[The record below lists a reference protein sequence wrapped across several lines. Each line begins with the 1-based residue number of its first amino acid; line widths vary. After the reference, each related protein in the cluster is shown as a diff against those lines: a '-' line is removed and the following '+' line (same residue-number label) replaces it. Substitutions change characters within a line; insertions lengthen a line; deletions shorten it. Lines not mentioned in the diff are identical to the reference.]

1 MEDQNQVGRA
11 HWKDRSSSWTAT
23 AAAGLS
29 TDDTM
34 NQMLIK
40 LAGILPGETVLD
52 LGSGTGDPAIS
63 IGLALGERGS
73 ITACDLTPEML
84 AKARERAVNVGLD
97 IMHFV
102 AADMTALTF
111 ENDTFDCVTCRF
123 GLMFP
128 EDKVAAAREALRVLK
143 PGGRVGYIVWGPYD
157 ENPPF
162 FVIRRAIAK
171 AMGQDE
177 GAVPHRH
184 SLGQPGQLAGIVT
197 EAGFDNV
204 TEHDMRYKRPV
215 EDLDDYI
222 NRALIRGYSDTVDSL
237 DQAGRDA
244 LMDRLR
250 AAFEPYREDGVVMMP
265 NYARLGLSWKPNC
278 RRPFPLSK
286 ILSRT

>member
-11 HWKDRSSSWTAT
+11 HWKDRSRSWTAT

-29 TDDTM
+29 TDDTL
-34 NQMLIK
+34 NRMLIE
-40 LAGILPGETVLD
+40 LSGIVPGETVLD

-73 ITACDLTPEML
+73 IIACDLTPEML
-84 AKARERAVNVGLD
+84 AKARERSVNVGLD
-97 IMHFV
+97 NMHFA
-102 AADMTALTF
+102 AADMTALAF
-111 ENDTFDCVTCRF
+111 RDNTFDCVTCRF

-128 EDKVAAAREALRVLK
+128 EDKVAAAGEALRVLK
-143 PGGRVGYIVWGPYD
+143 PGGRAGYVVWGPYD

-184 SLGQPGQLAGIVT
+184 SLGQPGQLADILT
-197 EAGFDNV
+197 EAGFGNV
-204 TEHDMRYKRPV
+204 TEHEMRYKRPV

-222 NRALIRGYSDTVDSL
+222 NRALIRGYSDTVDRL
-237 DQAGRDA
+237 DKAGRGV
-244 LMDRLR
+244 LMDTLR
-250 AAFEPYREDGVVMMP
+250 SAFEPYREDGMVMMP
-265 NYARLGLSWKPNC
+265 NYARLGLGWK
-278 RRPFPLSK
+278 RS
-286 ILSRT
+286 